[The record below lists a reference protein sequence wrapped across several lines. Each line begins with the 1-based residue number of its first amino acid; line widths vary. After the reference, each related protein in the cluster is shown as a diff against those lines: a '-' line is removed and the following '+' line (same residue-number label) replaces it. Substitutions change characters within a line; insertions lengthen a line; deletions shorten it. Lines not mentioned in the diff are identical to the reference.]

1 MLPPLILDQVCSPFR
16 RLKIFLRAL
25 VRFLRTAISVSLSR
39 RSAYL
44 GTFKKIELTH
54 GVYFLVSVPEAEVKL
69 MSVGAGGSE
78 VIQPMTLSID
88 DTKQIFR
95 SIECAFD
102 HRDVAEIELGEV
114 SWKTDC
120 RVHSNP
126 EKVTISFK
134 RGWERTRTDV
144 RRLDLARA
152 IANFSNLFEV
162 K

>member
-1 MLPPLILDQVCSPFR
+1 MRFRNVKIL
-16 RLKIFLRAL
+16 LRTL
-25 VRFLRTAISVSLSR
+25 MRFLRTGISEFLSR

-44 GTFKKIELTH
+44 STFKRVELTR
-54 GVYFLVSVPEAEVKL
+54 GVYFLVSVPEAEVRL

-78 VIQPMTLSID
+78 AIQSMTLSID

-95 SIECAFD
+95 SIECAYD
-102 HRDVAEIELGEV
+102 HRDVAEVKLGEV

-120 RVHSNP
+120 RVQSNP

-144 RRLDLARA
+144 RRRDLATA
-152 IANFSNLFEV
+152 VANFSNLFEV